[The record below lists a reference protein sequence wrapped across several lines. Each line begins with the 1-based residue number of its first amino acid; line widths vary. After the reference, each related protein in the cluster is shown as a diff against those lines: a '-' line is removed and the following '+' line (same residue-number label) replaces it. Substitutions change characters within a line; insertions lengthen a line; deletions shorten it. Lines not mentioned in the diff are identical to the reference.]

1 MKLRLAPG
9 GGGALPAPPSP
20 PSGPLTRQCG
30 ELKEPGEEQRPLQ
43 AGGLHHLLLH
53 RQRLCLLLG
62 VLRLQGQTQWVTSVT
77 YLLLMQPRL
86 PLIESGAR
94 CHGTHLLDCSV
105 KPLSKKGQCR

>member
-53 RQRLCLLLG
+53 GQRLCLLLG

-77 YLLLMQPRL
+77 YLLRNPGF
-86 PLIESGAR
+86 PLLNQGPGVMVLI
-94 CHGTHLLDCSV
+94 CWIVL
-105 KPLSKKGQCR
+105 